1 MVNDKRKERTDATQQ
16 MEYYFGGG
24 YGDVPAARKGG
35 CAVTTSSEDLRKGVG
50 EF

>member
-1 MVNDKRKERTDATQQ
+1 MQHNR
-16 MEYYFGGG
+16 GSIISGG

-35 CAVTTSSEDLRKGVG
+35 CAVTTSSEDLRKEVR